1 MYDEFYSFE
10 EKRNLKIRKQQTKEV
25 KQRVLL
31 VDQKHAFV
39 FDYIVTL
46 HQSTSI
52 DIPKIT
58 DYARRL
64 SRVSLTSLSGAAEGY
79 QNLLGSPENALR
91 NLQDFPSQLFSK
103 NSGEPLEFS
112 AEYLEFSKIVG
123 LSYRRLY
130 YTEGGPDFSRI
141 NFYEGEFHGLCSQ
154 AKSLAPASLG
164 QAP

>member
-64 SRVSLTSLSGAAEGY
+64 SRVSFNIIIRS
-79 QNLLGSPENALR
+79 
-91 NLQDFPSQLFSK
+91 
-103 NSGEPLEFS
+103 
-112 AEYLEFSKIVG
+112 
-123 LSYRRLY
+123 
-130 YTEGGPDFSRI
+130 
-141 NFYEGEFHGLCSQ
+141 C
-154 AKSLAPASLG
+154 
-164 QAP
+164 